1 MTGGRAAGT
10 HGLVLAAAATH
21 LAPLLRVAALPARRR
36 AARLAQVVAL
46 ALAAELSL
54 LLVWSYGTEACDERA
69 CAPLAQAAGVAARV
83 DLPVL
88 SLVLVLAVLRTTTA
102 RHSGGPSE
110 LPEVSRRG

>member
-1 MTGGRAAGT
+1 M
-10 HGLVLAAAATH
+10 LAATATIWI
-21 LAPLLRVAALPARRR
+21 LFSVLAALPAHRR
-36 AARLAQVVAL
+36 AAGGWRRCVAL
-46 ALAAELSL
+46 ALAAELIL
-54 LLVWSYGTEACDERA
+54 LLVWSYGTEACDERT

-102 RHSGGPSE
+102 RRSGGPSE